1 MLMNL
6 RMELFQALH
15 GTHNLILS
23 VDILATAVLDP
34 APLQPGPVLQPAPC
48 VVHRHPP
55 LASHPARH
63 YHSLCQLDGTSPAG
77 TFSVVHY
84 IDDMQFTVQYPISY
98 LSGKKMDDFDE
109 FLESISDVL
118 GLARPPIKTTPSG
131 EAQLE
136 CSNLGCSSVCDTDQ
150 EPW

>member
-1 MLMNL
+1 M
-6 RMELFQALH
+6 AL
-15 GTHNLILS
+15 TILS
-23 VDILATAVLDP
+23 SVLTYWPQPCWILLLCSLGQSSSQPRVLYTVTRRLLLTP
-34 APLQPGPVLQPAPC
+34 PVTIT
-48 VVHRHPP
+48 RS
-55 LASHPARH
+55 ASSMAQA
-63 YHSLCQLDGTSPAG
+63 QLEH
-77 TFSVVHY
+77 SVVVNY
-84 IDDMQFTVQYPISY
+84 IDGMQFTVQYPISY

>member
-1 MLMNL
+1 MGGAHLHTYVRNAFANL
-6 RMELFQALH
+6 D
-15 GTHNLILS
+15 
-23 VDILATAVLDP
+23 V
-34 APLQPGPVLQPAPC
+34 
-48 VVHRHPP
+48 
-55 LASHPARH
+55 
-63 YHSLCQLDGTSPAG
+63 
-77 TFSVVHY
+77 
-84 IDDMQFTVQYPISY
+84 VQYPISY

-136 CSNLGCSSVCDTDQ
+136 CSNLGCSRVCDTDQ